1 MAEADES
8 WNCRFAYPSL
18 RTGTSIALR
27 QMTNTGRRRREG
39 VYFRLQCL
47 FTPHNLRYLIEAGN
61 CISLWAFLP
70 LHDIEFNFVAFFE
83 AFVSIELNCRIVD
96 EDIRTIVT
104 ADESIAF
111 RVVEP
116 FDLAFIGSH
125 EPCLPPNRSSR
136 ENLTRL
142 NEGDAFDA

>member
-1 MAEADES
+1 
-8 WNCRFAYPSL
+8 
-18 RTGTSIALR
+18 
-27 QMTNTGRRRREG
+27 MTNTGRRRRKG
-39 VYFRLQCL
+39 VCFRLRCL

-61 CISLWAFLP
+61 CISLWALLP
-70 LHDIEFNFVAFFE
+70 LNDIEFNVVALFE
-83 AFVSIELNCRIVD
+83 AFVSIELNCRVVD

-125 EPCLPPNRSSR
+125 VPYPSSEQIAGKKIR
-136 ENLTRL
+136 R
-142 NEGDAFDA
+142 AF